1 MAWAPIAWY
10 REACAANCAA
20 VSADTSSAAAG
31 TTPVVG
37 AAAAILPAA
46 ISEPIPCRSPA
57 AKASISGC
65 VVTNDMCSSYAEADP
80 PGGGRGYRGAW
91 VRLHVYTDD
100 APELVEYIPIGML

>member
-46 ISEPIPCRSPA
+46 IPEPMPCRSPA
-57 AKASISGC
+57 AHASISGC
-65 VVTNDMCSSYAEADP
+65 VVTNDMCSSYAEAGP
-80 PGGGRGYRGAW
+80 YGGGRGYRGAW
-91 VRLHVYTDD
+91 CDRIVYTDNT
-100 APELVEYIPIGML
+100 P